1 MRTTQISFERHLKE
15 RQEKK
20 EKHMSS
26 VKFAQAKELAR
37 RTGLPLILREAD
49 LAAMLRLHDCAR
61 PDLSMV
67 PQVR

>member
-1 MRTTQISFERHLKE
+1 
-15 RQEKK
+15 
-20 EKHMSS
+20 MSS